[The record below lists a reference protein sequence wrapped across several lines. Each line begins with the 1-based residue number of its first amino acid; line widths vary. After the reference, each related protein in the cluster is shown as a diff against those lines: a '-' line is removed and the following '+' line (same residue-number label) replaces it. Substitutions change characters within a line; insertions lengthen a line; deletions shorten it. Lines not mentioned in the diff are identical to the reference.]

1 MKDIIMPKLG
11 LTMTEGTVSEW
22 FKAEGEYV
30 EKGEVLFSVTTD
42 KLTNDVAATES
53 GILAKIIVAA
63 DETAS
68 VQTVVAQLDETAE
81 RPSGAAPAEVNKK
94 DVAPAETPVIEPRGG
109 DATPLAKKIAASRN
123 ISIDEVRS
131 RRITAREVEA
141 FDKDDTPREEVK
153 TMSGM
158 RKAIAKNMSASKE
171 ISPTVTFDISCNMT
185 NAKAYREQ
193 LKTIDKKVSYTD
205 IIVKCVAKALK
216 EFPILN
222 CSVDGSKI
230 IYKNYINIGIA
241 VALPDGLLVPNIPD
255 TDKKSIFEIA
265 SEVKELANACRNG
278 TPPVERLRGG
288 TFTITNLGMY
298 DIESFTPIINQPEVA
313 ILGVNSMK
321 DTLSLV
327 NGQVVATPTMKFS
340 LTADHRVIDGS
351 VAAEFLQTMKRYIEN
366 PITAI
371 YE

>member
-22 FKAEGEYV
+22 FKAEGDYV
-30 EKGEVLFSVTTD
+30 EKGEALFSVTTD

-53 GILAKIIVAA
+53 GVLVKILVPA
-63 DETAS
+63 DETAE
-68 VQTVVAQLDETAE
+68 VQAVLAQIDENAE
-81 RPSGAAPAEVNKK
+81 RPEGVSAPEVEEAPAAPAAVE
-94 DVAPAETPVIEPRGG
+94 EPKGG
-109 DATPLAKKIAASRN
+109 DATPLAKKIAASRGVT
-123 ISIDEVRS
+123 IEEVRS
-131 RRITAREVEA
+131 RRVTAREVEA
-141 FDKDDTPREEVK
+141 FTKADDGPREEVK
-153 TMSGM
+153 PMSGM

-171 ISPTVTFDISCNMT
+171 ISPTVTFDISCDMT

-205 IIVKCVAKALK
+205 IIVKCVAKALT

-222 CSVDGSKI
+222 CSVDGNKI
-230 IYKNYINIGIA
+230 IYKHYVNVGVA

-255 TDKKSIFEIA
+255 TDKKSIFEI
-265 SEVKELANACRNG
+265 SEEVKSLAAACRGGN
-278 TPPVERLRGG
+278 PPAERLRSG

-321 DTLSLV
+321 DQLKLE
-327 NGQVVATPTMKFS
+327 NGQVVAVPTMKFS

-351 VAAEFLQTMKRYIEN
+351 VAAEFLQKMKKYIEN